1 MHLLN
6 KRPSLA
12 VIIKKKLDI
21 SLESGVS
28 CFWTQILRYYDN
40 GNEEY
45 HYEHYCVVKE
55 QIKRGNQYL
64 ETV

>member
-45 HYEHYCVVKE
+45 HYEH
-55 QIKRGNQYL
+55 
-64 ETV
+64 TVLLKSK